1 MLPAYV
7 VHCME
12 GRARL
17 RHPALGEVAV
27 RAAAQNALGKEQGV
41 DEVRPGAES
50 LLLLVQPGVNI
61 AAICARLEASVPVL
75 ARPGAEVAA
84 ERRAAARARRCEQWR
99 GGGAA
104 AEHNAAVPRAAV
116 GRQGDKRNVLG
127 ISRRKLEVRA
137 MMGAAG
143 VCLAAG
149 LSGPKPVHILAGLV
163 WAVMAGRHVWVRRKA
178 V

>member
-27 RAAAQNALGKEQGV
+27 RAAAQHALGKENGIE
-41 DEVRPGAES
+41 EVRPGAES
-50 LLLLVQPGVNI
+50 LLLLLQPGADV
-61 AAICARLEASVPVL
+61 AGVCARLEASVPVL
-75 ARPGAEVAA
+75 ARPQAEVAA
-84 ERRAAARARRCEQWR
+84 ERRAAARARRCEKWQGGDAARAVAAPRPATGRR
-99 GGGAA
+99 GDT
-104 AEHNAAVPRAAV
+104 R
-116 GRQGDKRNVLG
+116 DIFG

-163 WAVMAGRHVWVRRKA
+163 WAAMAGRHVWVRRKA

>member
-1 MLPAYV
+1 MLPVYV

-17 RHPALGEVAV
+17 RHPALGDIAV
-27 RAAAQNALGKEQGV
+27 RAAAQAALGMEPGV

-50 LLLLVQPGVNI
+50 LLLLLQPGADV
-61 AAICARLEASVPVL
+61 AAICARIQARVPIL
-75 ARPGAEVAA
+75 ARPQAEVAA
-84 ERRAAARARRCEQWR
+84 ERRAAARARRCEKWR
-99 GGGAA
+99 GDAA
-104 AEHNAAVPRAAV
+104 ARAVAAPSTSV
-116 GRQGDKRNVLG
+116 GGQGDRRNVLG

-163 WAVMAGRHVWVRRKA
+163 WAVMAGRHVWVRRRA

>member
-41 DEVRPGAES
+41 DEVRSGAES
-50 LLLLVQPGVNI
+50 LLLFLQPGVNV
-61 AAICARLEASVPVL
+61 AGICKRLEASVPML
-75 ARPGAEVAA
+75 ARPQAEVAA
-84 ERRAAARARRCEQWR
+84 ERRAAAHARRCEKWR
-99 GGGAA
+99 GN
-104 AEHNAAVPRAAV
+104 NAAHAAPRTAV
-116 GRQGDKRNVLG
+116 GGQGDRRNVLG

>member
-7 VHCME
+7 VHSME

-27 RAAAQNALGKEQGV
+27 CAAAQNALGKESGV

-50 LLLLVQPGVNI
+50 LLLLLQPGADV

-75 ARPGAEVAA
+75 TRPKAEVAA
-84 ERRAAARARRCEQWR
+84 ERRAAARARRREKWQC
-99 GGGAA
+99 GNDAGASST
-104 AEHNAAVPRAAV
+104 PRPAMC
-116 GRQGDKRNVLG
+116 GLGDKRNMLG

-149 LSGPKPVHILAGLV
+149 LSGPKPLHILAGLV

>member
-7 VHCME
+7 VHSIE

-27 RAAAQNALGKEQGV
+27 RAAAQNALGKEAGV
-41 DEVRPGAES
+41 EEVRPGAES
-50 LLLLVQPGVNI
+50 LLLLLQPGVDV
-61 AAICARLEASVPVL
+61 ASICARLEKSMPVL
-75 ARPGAEVAA
+75 ARPQAEVAA
-84 ERRAAARARRCEQWR
+84 ERRAAAHARRCEKWR
-99 GGGAA
+99 SGGATATA
-104 AEHNAAVPRAAV
+104 ARPVT
-116 GRQGDKRNVLG
+116 GGQGDKRNMLG

-137 MMGAAG
+137 MMSAAG
-143 VCLAAG
+143 LCLAAG

>member
-7 VHCME
+7 VHSME

-17 RHPALGEVAV
+17 RHPALGEVAI
-27 RAAAQNALGKEQGV
+27 RAAAQSVLGKESAV
-41 DEVRPGAES
+41 DEVRAGAES
-50 LLLLVQPGVNI
+50 LLLLLQPGADV
-61 AAICARLEASVPVL
+61 AGICARLEDSVPVL
-75 ARPGAEVAA
+75 ARPKAEVAA
-84 ERRAAARARRCEQWR
+84 ERRVAARARRCEKWR
-99 GGGAA
+99 SGDAA
-104 AEHNAAVPRAAV
+104 SASAAPRPAAC
-116 GRQGDKRNVLG
+116 GQGDKRNMLG

-149 LSGPKPVHILAGLV
+149 LSGPKPLHILAGLV

>member
-7 VHCME
+7 VHSIE

-27 RAAAQNALGKEQGV
+27 RAAAQNALGKETGV
-41 DEVRPGAES
+41 EEIRPGAES
-50 LLLLVQPGVNI
+50 LLLLLQPGVDI
-61 AAICARLEASVPVL
+61 AGICARLEGRVPVL
-75 ARPGAEVAA
+75 ARPRAEVAA
-84 ERRAAARARRCEQWR
+84 ERRAAAHARRCEKWR
-99 GGGAA
+99 SGDAASAA
-104 AEHNAAVPRAAV
+104 AHRPAAN
-116 GRQGDKRNVLG
+116 GQGDKRNMLG

-149 LSGPKPVHILAGLV
+149 LSGPKPLHILAGLV

>member
-27 RAAAQNALGKEQGV
+27 RAAAQNALGKEEGV
-41 DEVRPGAES
+41 EEVRPGAES
-50 LLLLVQPGVNI
+50 LLLLLQPGVDV
-61 AAICARLEASVPVL
+61 AGLCARLETSVPVL
-75 ARPGAEVAA
+75 ARPRAEVAA
-84 ERRAAARARRCEQWR
+84 ERRAAARARRCESWR
-99 GGGAA
+99 GNGAA
-104 AEHNAAVPRAAV
+104 RAVAAPCAAV
-116 GRQGDKRNVLG
+116 GGKGDKRNILG
-127 ISRRKLEVRA
+127 VSRRKLEVRA

-149 LSGPKPVHILAGLV
+149 LSGPKPVHFLAGLV

>member
-1 MLPAYV
+1 MLPTYV

-17 RHPALGEVAV
+17 RHPALGEIAV
-27 RAAAQNALGKEQGV
+27 RAAAQSALGKEQGV
-41 DEVRPGAES
+41 DEVRPGSES
-50 LLLLVQPGVNI
+50 LLLLLQPGVDV
-61 AAICARLEASVPVL
+61 AGICARLEARVPAL
-75 ARPGAEVAA
+75 ARPMAEVAA
-84 ERRAAARARRCEQWR
+84 ERRAAARARRCEKLR
-99 GGGAA
+99 SGAVASA
-104 AEHNAAVPRAAV
+104 ADAPRTAA
-116 GRQGDKRNVLG
+116 GRQGDKRNMLG

-163 WAVMAGRHVWVRRKA
+163 WAVMAGRHVWDRRKA